1 MPQAF
6 PHETKQK
13 QNNKR
18 KPHTS
23 TIPSLNKG
31 NLENNHV
38 QKGIRLGVP
47 WSRLVGSVRLCSGDR

>member
-13 QNNKR
+13 QKNKR
-18 KPHTS
+18 KPDTS
-23 TIPSLNKG
+23 SVPSLNKG
-31 NLENNHV
+31 NLENNRV

-47 WSRLVGSVRLCSGDR
+47 WSRLVGSVRLYCGDW